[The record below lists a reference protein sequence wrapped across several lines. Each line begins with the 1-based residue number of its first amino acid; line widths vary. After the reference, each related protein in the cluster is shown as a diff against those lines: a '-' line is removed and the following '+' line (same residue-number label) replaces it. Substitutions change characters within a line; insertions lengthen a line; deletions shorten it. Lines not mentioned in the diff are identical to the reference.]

1 MTTFR
6 LPITVLKIICGAA
19 MLTENGSWA
28 AKHISVAGEKA
39 SWVAEKV
46 AQAAQSVAHYSK
58 EAAKGIK
65 NFNSWVEE
73 RAREIKENYQ
83 RAIAIREAENR
94 NRTDYYLMPGSWGP
108 VSFKEEQLNPIEQSS
123 FLEGDG
129 WKDVDLNASAA
140 AARIL

>member
-28 AKHISVAGEKA
+28 AKHISVDGEKA

-58 EAAKGIK
+58 EAAKGVK

-73 RAREIKENYQ
+73 RARGIKEDYQ
-83 RAIAIREAENR
+83 RAIATREAENR
-94 NRTDYYLMPGSWGP
+94 NRTDYYLMPSSWEP
-108 VSFKEEQLNPIEQSS
+108 VVNFKEERLTPIEQSS

-129 WKDVDLNASAA
+129 WKDVDLNASA
-140 AARIL
+140 

>member
-28 AKHISVAGEKA
+28 AKHVSVAGEKV

-58 EAAKGIK
+58 EAAKGVK

-73 RAREIKENYQ
+73 RARKIKEDYQ
-83 RAIAIREAENR
+83 RAIAIREAE

-108 VSFKEEQLNPIEQSS
+108 VKFKEEQLTPIEQSS
-123 FLEGDG
+123 FLEGGG
-129 WKDVDLNASAA
+129 WKEVDLNAPAA